1 MLALF
6 AGAVQSLVETDPMRA
21 SVVLAEDMT
30 AGCIVMQE
38 NAGRAHSTDIP
49 DKDHD
54 GLTWSLI
61 RVSKVRRGWIGP
73 SLSYRLRGRDGV
85 ALEEVKHVDYF
96 S

>member
-21 SVVLAEDMT
+21 PVVLAEDMT

-38 NAGRAHSTDIP
+38 NAGRAHGTDIP

-54 GLTWSLI
+54 DLTWSLI
-61 RVSKVRRGWIGP
+61 RLSKNEAGSAPHCHAVR
-73 SLSYRLRGRDGV
+73 V
-85 ALEEVKHVDYF
+85 EEMAWRWKK
-96 S
+96 